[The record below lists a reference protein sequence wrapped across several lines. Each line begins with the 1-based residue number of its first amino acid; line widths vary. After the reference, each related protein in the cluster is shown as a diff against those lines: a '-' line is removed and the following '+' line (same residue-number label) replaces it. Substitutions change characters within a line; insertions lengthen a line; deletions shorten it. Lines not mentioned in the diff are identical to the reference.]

1 MDLAFLP
8 AVNASLNALAAV
20 LLVVGRILIRR
31 GKVEAHRRTM
41 IGAFGVSTLFL
52 FLYVV
57 YKSARGFES
66 LSYNAVGWAKA
77 AYLLVLFTHLGMAM
91 TVPVLAILL
100 LRWARTPRHARLARV
115 AWPIW
120 IYVSV
125 TGVVIYVLLHH
136 LNPAP
141 VG

>member
-1 MDLAFLP
+1 MDLSFLP

-20 LLVVGRILIRR
+20 LLVRGRVLIRR
-31 GKVEAHRRTM
+31 GDAEAHRRTM
-41 IGAFGVSTLFL
+41 IGAFGVSSLFL

-57 YKSARGFES
+57 YKTSRGFES
-66 LSYNAVGWAKA
+66 SSYNVTGWAKT
-77 AYLLVLFTHLGMAM
+77 AYLILLFTHLGMAM
-91 TVPVLAILL
+91 AVPVLAILL
-100 LRWARTPRHARLARV
+100 LLWARTPRHARLARF

-136 LNPAP
+136 LNPA
-141 VG
+141 GA